1 MPARSV
7 GLERKTMANVET
19 QPTVIRGIINQ
30 IDRAI
35 GVIMFSA
42 ETELL
47 PYDQDLLRVIKQLQ
61 EAYQFRRM
69 EMEYCRRIE
78 MED

>member
-1 MPARSV
+1 
-7 GLERKTMANVET
+7 MANVET
-19 QPTVIRGIINQ
+19 EPTVIRGIINQ

-47 PYDQDLLRVIKQLQ
+47 PYHHDFLRVIKQLQ

-69 EMEYCRRIE
+69 EMDRR